1 MITNRKRWLANVS
14 LLGASKLQEHPHYLY
29 YLYLYYHLYLH
40 KVLGASRSPLTTW
53 PIPSPC
59 VFQQNNELQMLRTA
73 RRCVCVYNTCAW
85 NLKLFVC
92 KAFHGSETSLFQ
104 QEQVSLW
111 WTRWRIWELQNPKVR
126 FKNTKLAVFHNSLGV
141 LCAMWSKI
149 YSYSTWQL
157 PLSFVFFF
165 VSLYLCCV
173 CSVIQDIQHMAT
185 ACVPVCVL
193 HIVLA

>member
-14 LLGASKLQEHPHYLY
+14 LLGASKLKEHPHYLY
-29 YLYLYYHLYLH
+29 YLYLYYHLYLY
-40 KVLGASRSPLTTW
+40 KVFGASRSPLTTW

-126 FKNTKLAVFHNSLGV
+126 FKTQKLQSIIIAWVCPVQCDTRYTVTAHDNCLGHLCFSLYLCICAV
-141 LCAMWSKI
+141 CAVWSKI
-149 YSYSTWQL
+149 YSTWPL
-157 PLSFVFFF
+157 P
-165 VSLYLCCV
+165 VSQ
-173 CSVIQDIQHMAT
+173 SVSCISY
-185 ACVPVCVL
+185 
-193 HIVLA
+193 